1 MGTNIFL
8 NQHYVG
14 LDKIQ
19 MIFKCHSKCFPKFA
33 QWNSFVC
40 PGSPTCWVYYFSETY
55 LYYLAFLMTSLLSE
69 IFAGTEVIFVNQA
82 NPRIFQ
88 MLGNSFLQMKSVS
101 VVAVFLCVY
110 GVYVGLLRRVR
121 VVGRGLIFRWKEK
134 ILNKKLIFA
143 R

>member
-1 MGTNIFL
+1 
-8 NQHYVG
+8 
-14 LDKIQ
+14 
-19 MIFKCHSKCFPKFA
+19 
-33 QWNSFVC
+33 
-40 PGSPTCWVYYFSETY
+40 
-55 LYYLAFLMTSLLSE
+55 MTSLLSE

-121 VVGRGLIFRWKEK
+121 VVGRGLIFR
-134 ILNKKLIFA
+134 
-143 R
+143 